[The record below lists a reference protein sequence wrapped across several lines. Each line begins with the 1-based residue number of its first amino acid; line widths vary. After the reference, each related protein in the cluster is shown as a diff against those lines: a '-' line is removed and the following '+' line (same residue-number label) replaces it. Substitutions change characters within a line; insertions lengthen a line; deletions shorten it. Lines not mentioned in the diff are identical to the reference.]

1 MTSQVNV
8 CISNV
13 IMNLRLNPTVV
24 YISVY
29 NYYYLILRKCDKF
42 DDVVVDIV
50 DFIVEPKKRI
60 VF

>member
-13 IMNLRLNPTVV
+13 IINLRLNPTVV

-50 DFIVEPKKRI
+50 DFIV
-60 VF
+60 